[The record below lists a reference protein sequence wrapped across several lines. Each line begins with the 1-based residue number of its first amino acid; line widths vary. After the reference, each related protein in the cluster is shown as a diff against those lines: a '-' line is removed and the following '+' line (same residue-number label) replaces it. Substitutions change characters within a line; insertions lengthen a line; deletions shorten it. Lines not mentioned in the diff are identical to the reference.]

1 MKKLKQAAQGDE
13 AATAKTELLAELK
26 NMSQQELLQQFRLLQ
41 AEIEVPIDVDRDERL
56 AHELQV
62 YQIELEM
69 QNRELQ
75 EAQQELELTRDRYAD
90 LYDFAPVSYVTFDAK
105 GIIKNINLTG
115 AAMLNQPRANIIDH
129 PFLKWVSTADV
140 NVFFQHLQKTLQT
153 DSKTADEIQIKNQ
166 QGELFNVR
174 LESIRSRSA
183 AANVFLCQSV
193 MLNVTEQKQAQNEI
207 SLQARQLKLI
217 TDALPVMIAYLDA
230 DEQHLFANKT
240 YIDWFALSPAKI
252 IGKRAREV
260 WEEKIYSKV
269 KTYLNIALLG
279 RSVTFDMDLPVDEA
293 EKKYIG
299 ATIIPDYDVNQQVHG
314 VILLIGDITERL
326 ALEVVD
332 RKRLLDAAHVS
343 RLNTMGEMASEIAHD
358 LNQPL
363 AAISIYSDA
372 CRRMIELK
380 KAKPEAILQIL
391 TDISAQAERASDVM
405 RRIRAFVSKKEL
417 LLVKTSI
424 NEVIEEAMYL
434 LNVELRSHDVKLIL
448 SLADNLPLVLVD
460 RILIEQVVLNLAR
473 NAIEA
478 METIDIAQRLLKI
491 YSMAEGLNEIEV
503 SIEDAGPGMSS
514 DEMSHI
520 FEPFHTSKKNGM
532 GMGLAICHSIID
544 THHGRLWATSNDHGG
559 TIFSFTLPLI
569 VEEPDHEA

>member
-13 AATAKTELLAELK
+13 AATPKTELLAELK

-41 AEIEVPIDVDRDERL
+41 AEIEVPIDVDGDERL

-62 YQIELEM
+62 YRIELEM

-90 LYDFAPVSYVTFDAK
+90 LYDFAPVSYASFDAK

-140 NVFFQHLQKTLQT
+140 NVFFRHLQKTLQT
-153 DSKTADEIQIKNQ
+153 DSKTVDEIQIKNQ
-166 QGELFNVR
+166 QGEFFNVR
-174 LESIRSRSA
+174 LESIRSGSA

-279 RSVTFDMDLPVDEA
+279 RSTTFDMDLPVDEA
-293 EKKYIG
+293 EKKYIS

-380 KAKPEAILQIL
+380 KAEPEAILQIL

-491 YSMAEGLNEIEV
+491 YSIAEGSNEIEV
-503 SIEDAGPGMSS
+503 CIEDAGPGMSS

-559 TIFSFTLPLI
+559 TIFSFTLPLMA
-569 VEEPDHEA
+569 EEPDHEA